1 VSTQADLSVTTYIE
15 VAGHTVAKRT
25 NGGIDKQ
32 ASWSKVLFNEGAS
45 ITLTGCNAGGRNGYV
60 IENSIAQ
67 HIANVTQV
75 NTFAYVNST
84 SQRRVDGRL
93 QQVPVRMVPDDDKH

>member
-1 VSTQADLSVTTYIE
+1 MSTQADLSVTTYIE

-75 NTFAYVNST
+75 NTFAYV
-84 SQRRVDGRL
+84 RL